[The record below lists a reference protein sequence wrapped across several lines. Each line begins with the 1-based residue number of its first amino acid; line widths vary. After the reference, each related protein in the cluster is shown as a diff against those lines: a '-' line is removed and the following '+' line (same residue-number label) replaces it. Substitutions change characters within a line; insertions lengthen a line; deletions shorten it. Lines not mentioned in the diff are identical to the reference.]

1 MATYAITL
9 NENTR
14 SGKALMSYLQELGI
28 LVEKLTPSKRSSY
41 VRFQADK
48 RAGRIE
54 KFDSSE
60 DMFQS
65 LGI

>member
-1 MATYAITL
+1 MTD
-9 NENTR
+9 
-14 SGKALMSYLQELGI
+14 SGLMSYLQELGI

-54 KFDSSE
+54 KYDSSE